1 VRSLQPL
8 PPSEITFNASAN
20 QPVLIITK
28 DGRLEKAE
36 GYSTEEAAQV
46 MFDAVSG
53 HIDGIWK
60 KVRDE
65 NAALRAALD
74 AQMQYQR
81 HLSEDRDRLDWLEG
95 EDGQSWTAKWYY
107 WGDEWI
113 NRAAIDTARKE
124 QREQKIKQMTDAAS
138 LDIGHSCLSGD
149 KWMRDFIVTAI
160 DAARKDH
167 NK

>member
-1 VRSLQPL
+1 MSD
-8 PPSEITFNASAN
+8 ITPQWVKMNPF
-20 QPVLIITK
+20 
-28 DGRLEKAE
+28 
-36 GYSTEEAAQV
+36 EAAARLNELERQ
-46 MFDAVSG
+46 
-53 HIDGIWK
+53 
-60 KVRDE
+60 
-65 NAALRAALD
+65 NAALLA
-74 AQMQYQR
+74 
-81 HLSEDRDRLDWLEG
+81 DRDRLDWLEG